1 MQSDTTG
8 FLQEFHKILEEAG
21 KKGASDIHYVPKRQL
36 LLRVDGRLVDM
47 TEEWN
52 VSFSMEELIEELL
65 DKKQQ
70 KTFEEN
76 GEVEFSCPVFNR
88 RVRVNLF
95 RQSGTCAMSVRL
107 FAEKIPTP
115 QMLGLPESA
124 VQMAGKRRGLILVT
138 GASGSGRT
146 TTMASMIDH
155 IASNY
160 ERSILTLEKP
170 AEYLFRSGKSMVLQR
185 EIGIDSRSYEAGLKA
200 ALKQDMDVI
209 LISEME
215 DLDTVSLALTAAEM
229 GHLVIAA
236 LPTQNASAIEN
247 QEPTDASQNDTQNDA
262 QDVTQN
268 ETDHRQHQIRSQ
280 LSDVLAGVISQQLLP
295 RMDGGGRVAA
305 FEVLLANQEI
315 KSLIKEQK
323 YFQIPSVMRS
333 CRKEGMV
340 SMDDV
345 VYDLYMKSM
354 IDSDTAVCYAQDGVG
369 MRQKVQ
375 LF

>member
-1 MQSDTTG
+1 
-8 FLQEFHKILEEAG
+8 
-21 KKGASDIHYVPKRQL
+21 
-36 LLRVDGRLVDM
+36 
-47 TEEWN
+47 
-52 VSFSMEELIEELL
+52 
-65 DKKQQ
+65 
-70 KTFEEN
+70 
-76 GEVEFSCPVFNR
+76 
-88 RVRVNLF
+88 
-95 RQSGTCAMSVRL
+95 
-107 FAEKIPTP
+107 
-115 QMLGLPESA
+115 
-124 VQMAGKRRGLILVT
+124 
-138 GASGSGRT
+138 
-146 TTMASMIDH
+146 MASMIDH

-215 DLDTVSLALTAAEM
+215 DLDTVSEM

-236 LPTQNASAIEN
+236 LPTQNAVASIERIV
-247 QEPTDASQNDTQNDA
+247 ECFP
-262 QDVTQN
+262 
-268 ETDHRQHQIRSQ
+268 DHRQHQIRSQ

-295 RMDGGGRVAA
+295 RLDGGGRVAA

-340 SMDDV
+340 SMDDA

>member
-8 FLQEFHKILEEAG
+8 SLQEFHKILEEAG
-21 KKGASDIHYVPKRQL
+21 KKGASDIHYVPKEQL
-36 LLRVDGRLVDM
+36 LLRIDGRLVDM

-52 VSFSMEELIEELL
+52 VSFSMEELIEKLL

-76 GEVEFSCPVFNR
+76 GEVEFSCPVFNK

-107 FAEKIPTP
+107 FAEEIPIP
-115 QMLGLPESA
+115 QMLGLPEAA
-124 VQMAGKRRGLILVT
+124 VKMAGRRRGLILVT
-138 GASGSGRT
+138 GAAGSGRT

-170 AEYLFRSGKSMVLQR
+170 AEYLFQNRKSMVLQR
-185 EIGIDSRSYEAGLKA
+185 EIGIDTRSYEAGLKA

-209 LISEME
+209 LIGEME
-215 DLDTVSLALTAAEM
+215 DLETISLALTAAEM

-236 LPTQNASAIEN
+236 LPTRNAVTSIERMV
-247 QEPTDASQNDTQNDA
+247 ECFPDY
-262 QDVTQN
+262 
-268 ETDHRQHQIRSQ
+268 RQQQIRSQ
-280 LSDVLAGVISQQLLP
+280 LSDVLTGVISQQLLP
-295 RMDGGGRVAA
+295 RQDGGGRVAA

-315 KSLIKEQK
+315 QSLIKEQK
-323 YFQIPSVMRS
+323 YFQVPSVMRS

-340 SMDDV
+340 SMDDA

-354 IDSDTAVCYAQDGVG
+354 IDSDTAISYAQDGVS

>member
-8 FLQEFHKILEEAG
+8 SLQEFHKILEEAG
-21 KKGASDIHYVPKRQL
+21 KKGASDIHYVPKEQL
-36 LLRVDGRLVDM
+36 LLRIDGRLVDM

-52 VSFSMEELIEELL
+52 VSFSMEELIEKLL

-76 GEVEFSCPVFNR
+76 GEVEFSCPVFNK

-229 GHLVIAA
+229 GHLGDCRTSDPKCGDFHRTVVECF
-236 LPTQNASAIEN
+236 P
-247 QEPTDASQNDTQNDA
+247 
-262 QDVTQN
+262 
-268 ETDHRQHQIRSQ
+268 DHRQHQIRSQ

-295 RMDGGGRVAA
+295 RLDGGGRVAA

-340 SMDDV
+340 SMDDA

>member
-8 FLQEFHKILEEAG
+8 SLQEFHKILEEAG
-21 KKGASDIHYVPKRQL
+21 KKGASDIHYVPKEQL
-36 LLRVDGRLVDM
+36 LLRIDGRLVDM

-229 GHLVIAA
+229 GHLCDCRTSDPKCGDFHRTDRGMFPGSQAA
-236 LPTQNASAIEN
+236 SDLFTAFGCTGRRYFPAAS
-247 QEPTDASQNDTQNDA
+247 S
-262 QDVTQN
+262 
-268 ETDHRQHQIRSQ
+268 ETGWRRTCG
-280 LSDVLAGVISQQLLP
+280 GV
-295 RMDGGGRVAA
+295 
-305 FEVLLANQEI
+305 
-315 KSLIKEQK
+315 
-323 YFQIPSVMRS
+323 
-333 CRKEGMV
+333 
-340 SMDDV
+340 
-345 VYDLYMKSM
+345 
-354 IDSDTAVCYAQDGVG
+354 
-369 MRQKVQ
+369 
-375 LF
+375 

>member
-8 FLQEFHKILEEAG
+8 SLQEFHKILEEAG
-21 KKGASDIHYVPKRQL
+21 KKGASDIHYVPKEQL
-36 LLRVDGRLVDM
+36 LLRIDGRLVDM

-52 VSFSMEELIEELL
+52 VSFSMEELIEKLL

-76 GEVEFSCPVFNR
+76 GEVEFSCPVFNK

-236 LPTQNASAIEN
+236 LPTQNAVASIE
-247 QEPTDASQNDTQNDA
+247 PDRGMFPGSQ
-262 QDVTQN
+262 
-268 ETDHRQHQIRSQ
+268 
-280 LSDVLAGVISQQLLP
+280 
-295 RMDGGGRVAA
+295 AA
-305 FEVLLANQEI
+305 
-315 KSLIKEQK
+315 
-323 YFQIPSVMRS
+323 
-333 CRKEGMV
+333 
-340 SMDDV
+340 
-345 VYDLYMKSM
+345 
-354 IDSDTAVCYAQDGVG
+354 SDTFTAFGCTGRRYFPAASSETGWRRTCGGV
-369 MRQKVQ
+369 
-375 LF
+375 

>member
-8 FLQEFHKILEEAG
+8 SLQEFHKILEEAG
-21 KKGASDIHYVPKRQL
+21 KKGASDIHYVPKEQL
-36 LLRVDGRLVDM
+36 LLRIDGRLVDM

-52 VSFSMEELIEELL
+52 VPFSMEELIEELL

-76 GEVEFSCPVFNR
+76 GEVEFSCPVFNK

-170 AEYLFRSGKSMVLQR
+170 AEYLFQNRKSMVLQR
-185 EIGIDSRSYEAGLKA
+185 EIGIDTRSYEAGLKA

-215 DLDTVSLALTAAEM
+215 DLDTVSLALTAAEITAFLVGSAAEM

-236 LPTQNASAIEN
+236 LPTRNAVTSIERMV
-247 QEPTDASQNDTQNDA
+247 ECFPDY
-262 QDVTQN
+262 
-268 ETDHRQHQIRSQ
+268 RQQQIRSQ
-280 LSDVLAGVISQQLLP
+280 LSDVLTGVISQQLLP
-295 RMDGGGRVAA
+295 RQDGGGRVAA

-315 KSLIKEQK
+315 QSLIKEQK

-340 SMDDV
+340 SMDDA

-354 IDSDTAVCYAQDGVG
+354 IDSDTAISYAQDGVS